1 MVEQRQ
7 SHLLYSR
14 FDVADD
20 DAAYKAPATRR
31 LLAYW
36 REKKGAKARPA
47 WTDICLMDVY
57 QIAPQIVVRDTVD
70 GGRDFRCRFCG
81 TTLVSVLGMEPTGR
95 LLDECYAPE
104 GRDMMLARYH
114 LVLSADAPVRVV
126 GYVRVVEKNLPTGFE
141 CVMLP
146 VSDADGG
153 IGHVMMV
160 LDFSYDPDGDEVP
173 KPGV

>member
-1 MVEQRQ
+1 MEPRQ

-14 FDVADD
+14 FYVADD
-20 DAAYKAPATRR
+20 DVAYKSPMTRR

-36 REKKGAKARPA
+36 RERKGDRPRPA
-47 WTDICLMDVY
+47 WTDLCLMDVY
-57 QIAPQIVVRDTVD
+57 GIAPQIVVRDTVD
-70 GGRDFRCRFCG
+70 GGRDFHCRFCG
-81 TTLVSVLGMEPTGR
+81 TKLVSVLGMEPTGR

-104 GRDMMLARYH
+104 GRDMMLARYRM
-114 LVLSADAPVRVV
+114 VLEADAPVRVV
-126 GYVRVVEKNLPTGFE
+126 GYVRVVEKNLPMGFE

-146 VSDADGG
+146 VSGADGG

-173 KPGV
+173 MPEV